1 MRRVALLACCAV
13 LCVLIVADQASAQT
27 PPEAPEAPATPTT
40 TPRTNRISVNWTAAA
55 GTGITAYDVRYIR
68 ADAPDKADANWTLVD
83 PAWESSPTAGALTY
97 RMDDLRDEI
106 QVRNPGARRE
116 QRRRRRLVLKCYS
129 RSQRHREKW
138 QQRHSHGGLE
148 GSQIDQR
155 IPELAD

>member
-27 PPEAPEAPATPTT
+27 PPEAPATPTT
-40 TPRTNRISVNWTAAA
+40 MPRTNRISVYWTAPT

-68 ADAPDKADANWTLVD
+68 ADAPDKADASWTLVD
-83 PAWESSPTAGALTY
+83 PAWTSGALEY

-106 QVRNPGARRE
+106 RYEIQVRAVNSGGDGAWSSSATATPNDPG
-116 QRRRRRLVLKCYS
+116 
-129 RSQRHREKW
+129 RSGNTNIRTADVA
-138 QQRHSHGGLE
+138 

-155 IPELAD
+155 VPELAD